1 MILTTYRYCQCFSN
15 KIVCDQTCRC
25 VACAN
30 TVDDDDLRSQ
40 AIQAILDRNP
50 NAFDSKFQVTEV
62 IDGEVA
68 HKTGCRC
75 RKSMCL
81 KKYCEC
87 YQAAIPCS
95 TTCTCLHCCNQ
106 SSAAASIDNFSTMP
120 TNTPIPYIPL
130 RPESEDALAKAARD
144 LELLR
149 CLTSASKALFDTDKQ
164 VNMKL
169 LELHRPQIEKALSSI
184 TTDVSSS
191 GLPPLPPG
199 KSKRNVSENNNSFL
213 ESPMIAQQTV
223 RSASP
228 NSVNVASALS
238 LLGAND
244 EKSTPKAFGHTHHQY
259 AIQDNTSEED
269 YDNSSDSSEHRDKN
283 NSSYDRDL
291 NEDDEIHVSKK
302 MRTISDPEWE
312 TEMERI

>member
-1 MILTTYRYCQCFSN
+1 M
-15 KIVCDQTCRC
+15 
-25 VACAN
+25 
-30 TVDDDDLRSQ
+30 
-40 AIQAILDRNP
+40 
-50 NAFDSKFQVTEV
+50 TEV

-87 YQAAIPCS
+87 FQAGITCS
-95 TTCTCLHCCNQ
+95 STCTCLQCLNQ
-106 SSAAASIDNFSTMP
+106 PSAAASVDFSIMP
-120 TNTPIPYIPL
+120 TNTPIPYIPP

-164 VNMKL
+164 VNMEL
-169 LELHRPQIEKALSSI
+169 LELHRPQIEKALSCI

-199 KSKRNVSENNNSFL
+199 KSKRNVIENNNSFL
-213 ESPMIAQQTV
+213 ESPFIVGQQTV

-228 NSVNVASALS
+228 NSVNIASALS
-238 LLGAND
+238 LLGANN
-244 EKSTPKAFGHTHHQY
+244 EKSTPKASSHTQQY
-259 AIQDNTSEED
+259 AIQDTTSEED
-269 YDNSSDSSEHRDKN
+269 YYDNSSDSSEHRYKN
-283 NSSYDRDL
+283 NSSFDRDSY
-291 NEDDEIHVSKK
+291 EDDDIHVSKK
-302 MRTISDPEWE
+302 IRTVSDPEMVAE
-312 TEMERI
+312 NRI